1 MTKGGYDNSLKYLTC
16 VNIND
21 WHEIVWAEMKLD

>member
-16 VNIND
+16 VNIKA
-21 WHEIVWAEMKLD
+21 WHEIAWAEMK

>member
-16 VNIND
+16 VNIKD
-21 WHEIVWAEMKLD
+21 WHEIVWAETK